1 MRKTALILAGAIAF
15 DLGVVVATGRAA
27 DDGVLKWRTQPNAQA
42 KAQSDYFLKID
53 GKLTLQV
60 CMAHNGMETT
70 KNGVHG
76 CQFQRQQDAQSVMD
90 ELSTTR

>member
-27 DDGVLKWRTQPNAQA
+27 DDGVLKWRAQPNAQA
-42 KAQSDYFLKID
+42 KAQTDYFLKID

-70 KNGVHG
+70 RDGVHG
-76 CQFQRQQDAQSVMD
+76 CRFQRREDANSVMD
-90 ELSTTR
+90 EIATTR